1 MAEGS
6 RKPTTWQGLRRMGI
20 KDSEMKNVAKAFGI
34 SLPKGWNTK
43 AGTSTKATT
52 GKSRSRTEGAKAPS
66 TAGKASA
73 KETVKQSKAAMAKA
87 KAKKPTKAPTRS
99 GAEAGPVATRSKAK
113 AKPTTKT
120 TTRTHDPKMYKQ
132 TTTKTPGGRVMFKK
146 VEGPRRTAKKPK
158 TTVKRELIGGAGY
171 GGSYGGDIAP
181 TRKAKG
187 GKRGQRGGRF
197 HFSRR

>member
-6 RKPTTWQGLRRMGI
+6 RKPTTWQGLRKMGI

-52 GKSRSRTEGAKAPS
+52 GKSRSRSEGAKAKVPS

-73 KETVKQSKAAMAKA
+73 KKTVAQAKAAMAKA
-87 KAKKPTKAPTRS
+87 KTKKPVSAAAAPRPKAS
-99 GAEAGPVATRSKAK
+99 VKSKEK
-113 AKPTTKT
+113 ASTATKT
-120 TTRTHDPKMYKQ
+120 TTKTRDPKVYKQ

-146 VEGPRRTAKKPK
+146 VEGPRRTARKPK